1 MDNCSTNSG
10 KKLIPILKQIRALT
24 FSLAGLIML
33 SALCGCGNA
42 NETFGTVHG
51 SITSVHKHN
60 EQEIKSFAIE
70 DTSGKPWVFQ
80 TTGIIDFNTPD
91 HIEWHMTNNQAIKVF
106 YERTPSTLIAINI
119 FDYP

>member
-1 MDNCSTNSG
+1 MDNCPTNSG
-10 KKLIPILKQIRALT
+10 KKLIPILKQIRALR
-24 FSLAGLIML
+24 FSLAGLIMF
-33 SALCGCGNA
+33 SALYGCGNA

-70 DTSGKPWVFQ
+70 DTSGNPWVFH

-91 HIEWHMTNNQAIKVF
+91 HLEWHMTNNQAIKVF

-119 FDYP
+119 LDYP